1 MTEGTQTIARL
12 DRTQPPP
19 GYTLTPSCGVWVAD
33 EGGALIREDESFDG
47 EASAIAA
54 AWSHY
59 ERERDP
65 PGLCPGRLGGVLN
78 SDLERADYDP
88 RVERLIWTGV
98 FRAVNGILTGSGE
111 VSEGRAWPTMA
122 EARAAAWAWYWRRL
136 ALSRRLCDEGP
147 MGVVVTEGRALAC
160 GVDHWPRCLAWPDE
174 QVSAVERWLAEGG
187 DLPEVL
193 RP

>member
-19 GYTLTPSCGVWVAD
+19 GYHVGYYDGWWWSTRQSD
-33 EGGALIREDESFDG
+33 EPFDG
-47 EASAIAA
+47 NESPLASREAAIAA
-54 AWSHY
+54 AWAHY
-59 ERERDP
+59 ERANDP

-88 RVERLIWTGV
+88 RVERWIWTGV

-174 QVSAVERWLAEGG
+174 QVSAVERWL
-187 DLPEVL
+187 DSQSL
-193 RP
+193 